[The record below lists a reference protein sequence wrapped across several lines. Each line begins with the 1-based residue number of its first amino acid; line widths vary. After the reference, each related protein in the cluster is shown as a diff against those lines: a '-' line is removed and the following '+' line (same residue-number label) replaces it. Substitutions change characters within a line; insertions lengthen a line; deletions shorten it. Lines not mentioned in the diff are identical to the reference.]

1 MKLDW
6 KTCFRAG
13 ITLLALFLIISYR
26 SQILDYGLLLLS
38 AAAPLIIGA
47 VIAYPVNILMSF
59 YERHYFPKSQKNIVL
74 KSKRVV
80 SLVLSYL
87 TLVLIVVLVFSLVIP
102 QFVSCIGII
111 IEEIPKYIPKVIS
124 KLNEFNVPTDDIV
137 AELKGIDWQARIKQ
151 VIELFS
157 SGVGDAMETVI
168 GTVSSVFSG
177 IVTTLIAVIFSIYV
191 LLQKNNIQRQIG
203 KISKRYLKPVV
214 TEKIN
219 HILSVM
225 DDCFHKY
232 IIGQCTEA
240 VILGAL
246 CTVGMLILRL
256 PYATMIGPL
265 VALTALIPIAGAY
278 IGAFVGAFMILT
290 VSPSK
295 AIIFLIFLVILQQ
308 FEGNII
314 YPKVVG
320 SSIKLP
326 GIWVLA
332 AVTVGGGIFGI
343 LGMLIGVPLA
353 ATAYRLIK
361 EDVNKPDS
369 SEETGVV
376 EQTDNGQMT
385 TDR

>member
-1 MKLDW
+1 MKLEW

-38 AAAPLIIGA
+38 AASPLIIGA

-59 YERHYFPKSQKNIVL
+59 YERHYFPKSRKAVIR
-74 KSKRVV
+74 KSKRAV

-102 QFVSCIGII
+102 QFVSCIGVI
-111 IEEIPKYIPKVIS
+111 IEAVPKYIPKVMA
-124 KLNEFNVPTDDIV
+124 KLEEFNIPTDDIMSK
-137 AELKGIDWQARIKQ
+137 LKDVDWQTRIKQ
-151 VIELFS
+151 VVEFAA
-157 SGVGDAMETVI
+157 SGVGDAMSVVI

-177 IVTTLIAVIFSIYV
+177 IVTGAIAVIFSVYI
-191 LLQKNNIQRQIG
+191 LLQKDNISRQLK
-203 KISKRYLKPVV
+203 KILKRYVKPSI

-219 HILSVM
+219 HILSVL
-225 DDCFHKY
+225 DECFHKY

-256 PYATMIGPL
+256 PYATMVGPL
-265 VALTALIPIAGAY
+265 IALTALIPVAGAY

-290 VSPSK
+290 VSPTK
-295 AIIFLIFLVILQQ
+295 AVIFLIFLVILQQ

-326 GIWVLA
+326 AIWVLA
-332 AVTVGGGIFGI
+332 AVTIGGGILGI
-343 LGMLIGVPLA
+343 MGMLIGVPLA

-361 EDVNKPDS
+361 EDVNKLTVDS
-369 SEETGVV
+369 
-376 EQTDNGQMT
+376 
-385 TDR
+385 

>member
-59 YERHYFPKSQKNIVL
+59 YERHYFPKSQKALVL

-102 QFVSCIGII
+102 QFVSCIGVL
-111 IEEIPKYIPKVIS
+111 IEAIPKYIPKAIE
-124 KLNEFNVPTDDIV
+124 KLNEYNIPTDDIV
-137 AELKGIDWQARIKQ
+137 SKLKDVDWQARIRQ

-177 IVTTLIAVIFSIYV
+177 IVTALIAVIFSVYV
-191 LLQKNNIQRQIG
+191 LLQKNNIQRQID

-256 PYATMIGPL
+256 PYATMVGPL
-265 VALTALIPIAGAY
+265 VALTALIPVAGAY

-326 GIWVLA
+326 AIWVLA
-332 AVTVGGGIFGI
+332 AVTVGGGLFGI

-361 EDVNKPDS
+361 EDVNKATAV
-369 SEETGVV
+369 SEQV
-376 EQTDNGQMT
+376 DI
-385 TDR
+385 